1 MRKRNLRKESRK
13 PGYGI
18 SDHMKERSAV
28 SRFLAV
34 LLVILM
40 AQPAW
45 MGAAQKTPELPD
57 PGSVPIS
64 KQQQEQL
71 GLKAAG
77 EVYQQMPVLPDSHPV
92 SRYVQALGKKLA
104 QVIPAQTSWPYQ
116 FHVIQQKD
124 INAFALP
131 GGPIFVNVGTI
142 TAAQSEAQLAG
153 VMAHEMSH
161 VYMQHSI
168 KGMQKQQM
176 TQGLAGIVGGIL
188 GSVLGGSAGALA
200 NMGAQL
206 GGGMLSLRYSRKDEA
221 QADAVGAIIMYK
233 VGYNPQAMAQFFQA
247 LEKSG
252 GPGGPQFLSDH
263 PNPGNR
269 VEAVD
274 KEIAE
279 WPQRAY
285 AAGTAQF
292 PSARQQAAT
301 VHAYTAQEIAQG
313 AKSGTWAQQNRKNGA
328 IPANV
333 PVGSNGQAGAG
344 GEVMNVS
351 YQDVRPSGSYR
362 QFSQN
367 GISIEYPSNWQP
379 VGGQNGLTIA
389 PPAGVSQGA
398 IAYGAMIGSGQDQ
411 NASSLDQATQDLVQS
426 LQQSNPGMQQSGGMK
441 SVKVNGTSGRSVT
454 LMGNSPVQ
462 QGGKALRE
470 RDWLVTLPDP
480 QGRGLIY
487 LVFISPDNTFG
498 QMRGTYE
505 HMLNSFRVQ

>member
-1 MRKRNLRKESRK
+1 MKKRTV
-13 PGYGI
+13 
-18 SDHMKERSAV
+18 V
-28 SRFLAV
+28 SRLLAV
-34 LLVILM
+34 LLVVVM
-40 AQPAW
+40 AQPAELW
-45 MGAAQKTPELPD
+45 AAQKTPELPD

-77 EVYQQMPVLPDSHPV
+77 EVYQQMPLLPDSHPLA
-92 SRYVQALGKKLA
+92 RYVRALGGKLA
-104 QVIPAQTSWPYQ
+104 QVIPAQNSWPYQ
-116 FHVIQQKD
+116 FHVVQQKD

-131 GGPIFVNVGTI
+131 GGPIFVNAGTVA
-142 TAAQSEAQLAG
+142 AAQSEAQLAG

-233 VGYNPQAMAQFFQA
+233 AGYNPQAMAQFFQA
-247 LEKSG
+247 LEKEG

-274 KEIAE
+274 REIAN
-279 WPQRAY
+279 WPPRSY
-285 AAGTAQF
+285 TAGTGQF
-292 PSARQQAAT
+292 ASAKQQVAS
-301 VHAYTAQEIAQG
+301 VKMYSAQEIAQG
-313 AKSGTWAQQNRKNGA
+313 AKSGTWAQQNRKNGS
-328 IPANV
+328 IPSNV
-333 PVGSNGQAGAG
+333 PVSSNGQPGAG
-344 GEVMNVS
+344 GDVINVS

-362 QFSQN
+362 QFAQN

-379 VGGQNGLTIA
+379 SAGQNGLTIA
-389 PPAGVSQGA
+389 PPAGVSQGSV
-398 IAYGAMIGSGQDQ
+398 AYGTIIGSGQDQ

-441 SVKVNGTSGRSVT
+441 SISVNGTQGRSVT

-480 QGRGLIY
+480 QGQGVIY
-487 LVFISPDNTFG
+487 LVFIAPDNSFG
-498 QMRGTYE
+498 QLRGTYE
-505 HMLNSFRVQ
+505 HMLNSFRLQ

>member
-1 MRKRNLRKESRK
+1 MKQRTATSRL
-13 PGYGI
+13 
-18 SDHMKERSAV
+18 
-28 SRFLAV
+28 LAILLTV
-34 LLVILM
+34 LMV
-40 AQPAW
+40 QPTW

-92 SRYVQALGKKLA
+92 TRYVQALGKKLA
-104 QVIPAQTSWPYQ
+104 QVIPAQASWPYQ

-131 GGPIFVNVGTI
+131 GGPIFVNAGTI

-233 VGYNPQAMAQFFQA
+233 AGYNPQAMAQFFQA
-247 LEKSG
+247 LEKQG

-274 KEIAE
+274 KEIAD
-279 WPQRAY
+279 WPPRSY
-285 AAGTAQF
+285 TAGTGQF
-292 PSARQQAAT
+292 PSAKQQAAA
-301 VHAYTAQEIAQG
+301 VKMYTAQEIAQG
-313 AKSGTWAQQNRKNGA
+313 AKSGTWAQQNRKNGS

-333 PVGSNGQAGAG
+333 PVSSNGQAGAG
-344 GEVMNVS
+344 GEVLNVS
-351 YQDVRPSGSYR
+351 YPDVRPSGSYR
-362 QFSQN
+362 QFAQN
-367 GISIEYPSNWQP
+367 GISIEYPANWQP
-379 VGGQNGLTIA
+379 AAGQNGITIA
-389 PPAGVSQGA
+389 PPAGASQGV
-398 IAYGAMIGSGQDQ
+398 IAYGAILGSGQDQ

-441 SVKVNGTSGRSVT
+441 SINVNGTNGRSVT
-454 LMGNSPVQ
+454 LLGNSPVQ
-462 QGGKALRE
+462 QNGKPLRE
-470 RDWLVTLPDP
+470 RDWLVTVPDP
-480 QGRGLIY
+480 QGRGLFY
-487 LVFISPDNTFG
+487 LVFIAPDKDFG
-498 QMRGTYE
+498 QLRGTYE